1 MIFDIDFVEVDS
13 GARQLRLE
21 PYAVAAPTGGEDGWL
36 VGSYCIHSHDMYNPH
51 VAGPIPQHCIA
62 YVTTLTH
69 SAMPRSRSMPLAP
82 RPGQLGPSPFA
93 SCSIGWSSPSA
104 TFRLALGVESS
115 DACVELGSLVL
126 VDAPGWYP
134 FG

>member
-1 MIFDIDFVEVDS
+1 MIFDVDLVEVDS
-13 GARQLRLE
+13 GARELRLE
-21 PYAVAAPTGGEDGWL
+21 PYAVAAPAGGEDGWL

-62 YVTTLTH
+62 YVTTLTQCD
-69 SAMPRSRSMPLAP
+69 ATLAEYA
-82 RPGQLGPSPFA
+82 PGAEARTTGSVSIA

-104 TFRLALGVESS
+104 TFRLALGVEAS
-115 DACVELGSLVL
+115 DAGVDLGSLVL
-126 VDAPGWYP
+126 VDPPGWYP